1 MKYVRFWMIS
11 EQKRFS
17 PFDPL
22 PEIRTTLSQLRGSGK
37 YGKKSVNGVIH
48 LSNEFFI
55 YIYFFFLVSLRAK
68 SGSQYYK
75 IVFLRGKTATLVSAL
90 RRNDHTV
97 RLRTHFSKEHNRFPS
112 YFSFTAIC
120 FFSCFSLS
128 CGFKHS
134 DNSWHLIG
142 HFCKKSIILIIN
154 KVVMPGQ
161 R

>member
-1 MKYVRFWMIS
+1 MLDDKWTETFLAVRPTSRNTIDT
-11 EQKRFS
+11 FS
-17 PFDPL
+17 ASRL
-22 PEIRTTLSQLRGSGK
+22 REIRKEVSEWCHSPLEWIF
-37 YGKKSVNGVIH
+37 YI
-48 LSNEFFI
+48 FI
-55 YIYFFFLVSLRAK
+55 YIYFFLVSLRAK

-120 FFSCFSLS
+120 FFSCFSLI

-161 R
+161 L